1 MSKNRIRFYVS
12 LTIIFAIF
20 SVIAFAV
27 PFTHNAVF
35 WQSYA
40 FAAVAALV
48 QLYSYPKAFDFE
60 GKNVRSKFYGF
71 PLARLTTI
79 YLIAQLALSLLFMI
93 LGKFVEIKTWIP
105 VVLYAVVLGVFAIGF
120 IAADSMKEEVE
131 RQDTVHKAR
140 VDTMRALQSKSVF
153 IASQCDDSETKK
165 ALNKLAE
172 SFRFSDPVSS
182 DALNDIEASLNAL
195 VDELQSAV
203 LEKDNAAAQTLC
215 AKVEA
220 TLADRNRMCKLNK

>member
-1 MSKNRIRFYVS
+1 MCNSTRT
-12 LTIIFAIF
+12 L
-20 SVIAFAV
+20 
-27 PFTHNAVF
+27 
-35 WQSYA
+35 
-40 FAAVAALV
+40 
-48 QLYSYPKAFDFE
+48 
-60 GKNVRSKFYGF
+60 
-71 PLARLTTI
+71 
-79 YLIAQLALSLLFMI
+79 
-93 LGKFVEIKTWIP
+93 
-105 VVLYAVVLGVFAIGF
+105 
-120 IAADSMKEEVE
+120 
-131 RQDTVHKAR
+131 HKAR

-220 TLADRNRMCKLNK
+220 TLADRNRMCKLNKLAATYFSENSRTKKKQKLSKCS